1 MSSVMGI
8 IVTGGRK
15 DSMKE
20 LVAHRSVSAIP
31 VGGKYR
37 TIDFTLSN
45 MINAGIDKVG
55 IVTQYSFRSLMDH
68 LGSGKE
74 WDLDRRNNGLF
85 IFPPYLAGENS
96 GWYRGSADGM
106 YNNMSFLKRSKE
118 DYVIVS
124 TGNSVYKVDFD
135 EVVEAHVD
143 SGADIT
149 VMYREMSDVD
159 ESELSSYGIMQVND
173 SNRITDLQEKPLHP
187 VGNLASLG
195 IYVIKRTL
203 LIDLLVEAHAH
214 GHYDWVKDV
223 VIRKMDD
230 LNISGYKFDGY
241 WRSMSSISLF
251 YKCNMEMINP
261 EVKNE
266 LFNEGGR
273 VFTKVKDETP
283 TKYNEEADVKH
294 SIIADGCI
302 IEGEVINSVLSRGV
316 MVSRGCVVKD
326 SIIMQ
331 DTVLEENVILE
342 NVILDKG
349 VIVRQGKALKGESSY
364 PFIVGKNAEIR

>member
-143 SGADIT
+143 SGGADIT

-230 LNISGYKFDGY
+230 L
-241 WRSMSSISLF
+241 
-251 YKCNMEMINP
+251 
-261 EVKNE
+261 
-266 LFNEGGR
+266 
-273 VFTKVKDETP
+273 T
-283 TKYNEEADVKH
+283 
-294 SIIADGCI
+294 
-302 IEGEVINSVLSRGV
+302 
-316 MVSRGCVVKD
+316 
-326 SIIMQ
+326 
-331 DTVLEENVILE
+331 
-342 NVILDKG
+342 
-349 VIVRQGKALKGESSY
+349 
-364 PFIVGKNAEIR
+364 